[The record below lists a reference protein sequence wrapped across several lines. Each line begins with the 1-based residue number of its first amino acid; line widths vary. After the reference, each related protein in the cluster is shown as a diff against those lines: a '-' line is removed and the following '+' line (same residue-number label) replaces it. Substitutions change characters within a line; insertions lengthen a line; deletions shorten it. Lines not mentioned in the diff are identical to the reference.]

1 MSIKSYRD
9 LNVWQVGMDLA
20 AGVYEMTRKFP
31 NHEKWGLGSQLQRAA
46 VSIPANI
53 AEGHAKDSTKQFL
66 FHVSVARGSVAESE
80 THLMLADR
88 LGYAS
93 REIINHLL
101 ELCDRI
107 SKMLQKLQK
116 SLRAKIKSS

>member
-1 MSIKSYRD
+1 MSIESYRD

-31 NHEKWGLGSQLQRAA
+31 SHEKWGLGSQLERAA

-80 THLMLADR
+80 THLMLAER
-88 LGYAS
+88 LGYGKKDTIAD
-93 REIINHLL
+93 LL
-101 ELCDRI
+101 VLCDRI

-116 SLRAKIKSS
+116 SLRAKIKSP